1 MAREL
6 NAYLKAAKITKRI
19 RFHDLRHTAATM
31 MLQAGAPVQHVSK
44 ILGHSSIAITVDTY
58 GHLVTDD
65 LRAAVA
71 LVAFDVPSVGLP
83 ADIGSDMVN
92 K

>member
-1 MAREL
+1 MPSS
-6 NAYLKAAKITKRI
+6 NAAIKAAKITKRI
-19 RFHDLRHTAATM
+19 RFHDLRHTAATL
-31 MLQAGAPVQHVSK
+31 MLQAGAPVQHVWR

-71 LVAFDVPSVGLP
+71 LVAFDVPAVGLP
-83 ADIGSDMVN
+83 VDTGSDMVE